1 MESLLKA
8 IEEIVGPANVL
19 RGDDVA
25 ARRVDWMS
33 GSPCRAGAI
42 VRPAD
47 TAELADVMAL
57 CHAADQPVVTH
68 GGLTGLVHGAEAA
81 ADELVISL
89 ERMTAIE
96 APDTVGGTLTVQ
108 AGAPLQAVQETA
120 MEAGMQFPLD
130 LGARG
135 SCTIGGNIA
144 TNAGGV
150 RVIRYGM
157 MRQQVLGLE
166 AVLADGRVI
175 SSMNRMLKNNA
186 GFDLK
191 QLFIGSEG
199 TLGIVTRAVLRLQ
212 PLQPVSHT
220 VLVACA
226 DFAALTGLLQHVRRT
241 LGEQLSAFEVMWQS
255 HYALLTA
262 ESGRHAPPLS
272 PDFPFYALIESLG
285 GEAAESSRRF
295 EAAIEA
301 AFEAGLLSD
310 AVVASSEQQ
319 RERLWAIRED
329 IEGLLHHIAP
339 RFAFDISLPI
349 ADMEEYVQA
358 LERAVTAR
366 WPAGRVLVFGH
377 LGDGNLHVTV
387 GTGRDDAETRRAVE
401 ALVYEPLAALGGSVS
416 AEHGIGL
423 EKRDY
428 LHLSRTPEE
437 IALMRTLKQA
447 LDPHALLN
455 RHKVLPDIAE

>member
-1 MESLLKA
+1 MDALLKEIA
-8 IEEIVGPANVL
+8 RIVGPAQVL
-19 RGDDVA
+19 RGEDVT
-25 ARRVDWMS
+25 ARRVDWIS
-33 GSPCRAGAI
+33 GAPCRAGAI

-57 CHAADQPVVTH
+57 CHAAQQPVVTH
-68 GGLTGLVHGAEAA
+68 GGLTGLVHGAEAD
-81 ADELVISL
+81 ADELVVSL

-96 APDTVGGTLTVQ
+96 ALDEIGGTLTVQ
-108 AGAPLQAVQETA
+108 AGVPLQAVQEA
-120 MEAGMQFPLD
+120 AEAAGMQFPLD

-135 SCTIGGNIA
+135 SSTIGGNIA

-166 AVLADGRVI
+166 AVLADGRVV
-175 SSMNRMLKNNA
+175 SSMNTMLKNNA
-186 GFDLK
+186 GYDVK

-212 PLQPVSHT
+212 PLPPVAHT
-220 VLVACA
+220 ALVACP
-226 DFAALTGLLQHVRRT
+226 DFAALTGLLQQLRRT
-241 LGEQLSAFEVMWQS
+241 LGDGLGAFEVMWQS

-262 ESGRHAPPLS
+262 ESGRHAPPLD
-272 PDFPFYALIESLG
+272 PGFPYYALIESLG
-285 GEAAESSRRF
+285 DDTDAEPRRF
-295 EAAIEA
+295 TAAIEA
-301 AFEAGLLSD
+301 AFEAGRVSD
-310 AVVASSEQQ
+310 AVLAQSEQQ
-319 RERLWAIRED
+319 RDRLWAIRED
-329 IEGLLHHIAP
+329 IEGLLAHVDP
-339 RFAFDISLPI
+339 RFTFDISLPI
-349 ADMEEYVQA
+349 ADMEGYVQT
-358 LERAVTAR
+358 LEQAVHAR

-387 GTGRDDAETRRAVE
+387 GTARDDAETRRAVE

-428 LHLSRTPEE
+428 LHLSRTSEE